1 MSSRRLTNGIHLGG
15 YSYID
20 VRGAPTRD
28 SSDRDTI
35 ALNEISEPTVG
46 KWWTEIKQVPKE
58 ATGTTDI
65 EFVQHAQAEQLIT
78 TNVASESDIT
88 ISASVETTLLRGDY
102 STREEL
108 RSTFEVSEKES
119 DCDTDRTEIMGS
131 VDVALLTEAPSQPI
145 IPRLNNEIDIV
156 DENVENAH
164 RSEMVKAKSAV
175 EEVPSVF
182 REMCHDVPS
191 ETICAVTG
199 DGSQTDTSYRSF
211 IMKRHSVEAS
221 ENCPA
226 SPEYTHR
233 AQQHQTE
240 RHENLIANPLRKSN
254 KVHAVFIP
262 AASNSVSEFER
273 IYEGDE
279 STIYNTISCRDTM
292 TGVTSIDLSS
302 SQFDVRRRSKE
313 WKGSPWRLPSNNSS
327 TSYHTIREGSEM
339 KTDVSVIN
347 ERLLQELKESRRL
360 QHAKEIEMEK
370 MAVEVRSSL
379 KRMKSEQERYKA
391 ELDLVEQRR
400 ELSEIEFQKTIH
412 ELKSDVAKVLE
423 ERNNLSSQLRSA
435 EEQRAH
441 FEANMAK
448 LSQAAA
454 KSESELAVIL
464 SAKVAMVEEW
474 KEREQEYMQ
483 KIAELQKGGHLAPS
497 LEKTVEALRSEAQS
511 LREDLECANS
521 RLAKEIHS
529 KRKIASALVAVEQR
543 YLMLDDA
550 KKTVEMECKN
560 SRERMKSDFSAG
572 RTAVEIAAVESSCV
586 EEPSEM
592 YAVTRFKRTKSPLKK
607 SCAPRPPEVLPRKQ
621 TVNVFKEVDDSEEQ
635 LKEKL
640 FELEKMAASR
650 IELST
655 ASRRPFRSV
664 AGRNH

>member
-1 MSSRRLTNGIHLGG
+1 
-15 YSYID
+15 
-20 VRGAPTRD
+20 
-28 SSDRDTI
+28 
-35 ALNEISEPTVG
+35 
-46 KWWTEIKQVPKE
+46 
-58 ATGTTDI
+58 
-65 EFVQHAQAEQLIT
+65 
-78 TNVASESDIT
+78 
-88 ISASVETTLLRGDY
+88 
-102 STREEL
+102 
-108 RSTFEVSEKES
+108 
-119 DCDTDRTEIMGS
+119 
-131 VDVALLTEAPSQPI
+131 
-145 IPRLNNEIDIV
+145 
-156 DENVENAH
+156 
-164 RSEMVKAKSAV
+164 
-175 EEVPSVF
+175 
-182 REMCHDVPS
+182 
-191 ETICAVTG
+191 
-199 DGSQTDTSYRSF
+199 
-211 IMKRHSVEAS
+211 
-221 ENCPA
+221 
-226 SPEYTHR
+226 
-233 AQQHQTE
+233 
-240 RHENLIANPLRKSN
+240 
-254 KVHAVFIP
+254 
-262 AASNSVSEFER
+262 
-273 IYEGDE
+273 
-279 STIYNTISCRDTM
+279 M

-313 WKGSPWRLPSNNSS
+313 WKAEL
-327 TSYHTIREGSEM
+327 
-339 KTDVSVIN
+339 KDVSVIN

-572 RTAVEIAAVESSCV
+572 RT
-586 EEPSEM
+586 
-592 YAVTRFKRTKSPLKK
+592 
-607 SCAPRPPEVLPRKQ
+607 
-621 TVNVFKEVDDSEEQ
+621 VNVFKEVDDSEEQ

-664 AGRNH
+664 AGR